1 MLPSEEFRHATTED
15 RHDSQDALWQVAY
28 MLRRTQRQALRQ
40 VLPDERRRH
49 EVASDHLCR
58 HFVRALGVPGASA
71 TAMRFEDCSRAWLRS
86 RKVTGQPI
94 SSVARQ
100 YQRPDRLGGAALGH
114 RSGPRAVGLPRPRR
128 AAGCHGSADRQRSGR
143 SFGLEPDS
151 MRSCSPSAHS
161 SFSAPS
167 GLPSRSPVVLRQRLN
182 RRRLPAIRHSQPP
195 VRR

>member
-1 MLPSEEFRHATTED
+1 MPQPKIGTIHKMPSGKWLARYSAPNGKRYGKSFLTKGDGTKWLQIVYADISSGRWV
-15 RHDSQDALWQVAY
+15 S
-28 MLRRTQRQALRQ
+28 
-40 VLPDERRRH
+40 
-49 EVASDHLCR
+49 
-58 HFVRALGVPGASA
+58 PGASA
-71 TAMRFEDCSRAWLRS
+71 TAMRFEDYSSAWLRS
-86 RKVTGQPI
+86 RKVKGQPI

-100 YQRPDRLGGAALGH
+100 YRRPDRLGGAPLGH
-114 RSGPRAVGLPRPRR
+114 RSEPRAVGLPRPRR

-143 SFGLEPDS
+143 SFGLGPDS